1 MPKELRSDRRD
12 DIFKEY
18 VIARVEKAGEKFEV
32 LVKPDAVQRIR
43 DGKEVDLLRELA
55 IDEIFKDAHKGSKA
69 SEEKMMEFFG
79 TTEPL
84 AVAKQIV
91 QRGEIQLTTEQR
103 RQMLEAKRKQI
114 VQYIAANAINPQT
127 GAPHPP
133 QRIENAMEEAKVH
146 VDPFKSIEEQVKEV
160 LDALRPL
167 IPIRFEKVRIA
178 VKLSA
183 EDSAKAY
190 GDIKS
195 FRPIVIPGE
204 AVGGPGL
211 KPGPGTYSEGGRV
224 FAAQLGIRNEHEGT
238 VSVIPL
244 NGRYIPQRGDAVIGE
259 VVDQGPSHWLVDINS
274 PYPAPLHATES
285 PWRVEFGD
293 TARYLKV
300 GDVIMCHVLSVD
312 EIKRVQLTMQERE
325 ARRLNGGMV
334 IEISPTK
341 VPRVIGKQGSMVSLI
356 MDLTG
361 CRIYVGQN
369 GRIWLDGDDRSAAV
383 AALAIRLIE
392 ERAQAVGLTE
402 AVRELIAREQ
412 PRGRG
417 PRPS

>member
-1 MPKELRSDRRD
+1 
-12 DIFKEY
+12 

-32 LVKPDAVQRIR
+32 LVKPDAVQRLR

-69 SEEKMMEFFG
+69 SEEKMTEFFG

-103 RQMLEAKRKQI
+103 RQMLEAKRRQI

-127 GAPHPP
+127 GTPHPP

-146 VDPFKSIEEQVKEV
+146 VDPFKSVEEQVKEI

-195 FRPIVIPGE
+195 FGSIVKEEWSPTGAWIGVVEMP
-204 AVGGPGL
+204 AGL
-211 KPGPGTYSEGGRV
+211 QTD
-224 FAAQLGIRNEHEGT
+224 FL
-238 VSVIPL
+238 
-244 NGRYIPQRGDAVIGE
+244 D
-259 VVDQGPSHWLVDINS
+259 
-274 PYPAPLHATES
+274 
-285 PWRVEFGD
+285 
-293 TARYLKV
+293 
-300 GDVIMCHVLSVD
+300 
-312 EIKRVQLTMQERE
+312 
-325 ARRLNGGMV
+325 RLNAK
-334 IEISPTK
+334 TK
-341 VPRVIGKQGSMVSLI
+341 GNVE
-356 MDLTG
+356 T
-361 CRIYVGQN
+361 RILKADQ
-369 GRIWLDGDDRSAAV
+369 RI
-383 AALAIRLIE
+383 
-392 ERAQAVGLTE
+392 
-402 AVRELIAREQ
+402 
-412 PRGRG
+412 
-417 PRPS
+417 